1 MTLLKHKVLKGDIVF
16 TEGESQ
22 MRGHGFKLFKTE
34 VCQISSHRD
43 WFLSGILFPER
54 CGGKLIRSFKV
65 EIDHFFGKIGRSR
78 AMRIWQREV

>member
-34 VCQISSHRD
+34 VCQISSRRD
-43 WFLSGILFPER
+43 WFYQEFSSQRG
-54 CGGKLIRSFKV
+54 V
-65 EIDHFFGKIGRSR
+65 EASSL
-78 AMRIWQREV
+78 EVLKWR